1 MRRPALSGLA
11 PDGGFP
17 LLSGHIVLLYD
28 SLHAKRCAHHHRF
41 RRRAALSG
49 CIQTAV
55 TAAA

>member
-1 MRRPALSGLA
+1 VLPDLA

-28 SLHAKRCAHHHRF
+28 SLHGKRRADHHRF